1 METIVVASQKGGAG
15 KTTCTSHLAVAAILS
30 GHGPVAVIDTDP
42 QETLSTWWN
51 LRQVDQP
58 ALIKGKVTTLADS
71 LEKAEQA
78 GVRIC
83 FIDTPPALGEQ
94 TRDVLRLADLII
106 IPTRPSPADLW
117 ALGSTLKLVND
128 VGKPFVFVITQ
139 AKANTRLT
147 LQTMAALS
155 EHGPV
160 ASSILGDRVDYAS
173 ALIDGRT
180 ALETARSGI
189 AAQEV
194 MDLWAGLYERISEPA
209 KGRNR
214 AKGVKHG

>member
-1 METIVVASQKGGAG
+1 MKTIVVASQKGGAG
-15 KTTCTSHLAVAAILS
+15 KTTCTSHMAVAAFLS

-58 ALIKGKVTTLADS
+58 ALIKGNVSTLAS
-71 LEKAEQA
+71 TLEKAEQA

-83 FIDTPPALGEQ
+83 FIDTPPALGDHTKQ
-94 TRDVLRLADLII
+94 VLRLADLIV

-139 AKANTRLT
+139 AKANARLT

-180 ALETARSGI
+180 SLETARTGA

-194 MDLWAGLYERISEPA
+194 MELWAGLQERISEKA
-209 KGRNR
+209 KRLNSV
-214 AKGVKHG
+214 KGVRYG

>member
-1 METIVVASQKGGAG
+1 MA
-15 KTTCTSHLAVAAILS
+15 
-30 GHGPVAVIDTDP
+30 
-42 QETLSTWWN
+42 N
-51 LRQVDQP
+51 
-58 ALIKGKVTTLADS
+58 S
-71 LEKAEQA
+71 LEKARQA
-78 GVRIC
+78 GIRTC
-83 FIDTPPALGEQ
+83 FIDTPPALGDQ
-94 TRDVLRLADLII
+94 TRDVLRLADLIV

-117 ALGSTLKLVND
+117 ALGSTLQLVKE

-160 ASSILGDRVDYAS
+160 ASSILGDRVEYAS

-180 ALETARSGI
+180 VLETARSGI

-194 MDLWAGLYERISEPA
+194 MQLWLGINERISDNA
-209 KGRNR
+209 KKLSSYRGE
-214 AKGVKHG
+214 KHG

>member
-1 METIVVASQKGGAG
+1 MKTIVVASQKGGAG
-15 KTTCTSHLAVAAILS
+15 KTTCTSHLSVAASLT
-30 GHGPVAVIDTDP
+30 GHGPVALIDTDP
-42 QETLSTWWN
+42 QATLSTWWN
-51 LRQVDQP
+51 LREVDQP
-58 ALIKGKVTTLADS
+58 ALIQGTVTGLSATIKQTA
-71 LEKAEQA
+71 QA
-78 GVRIC
+78 GIQLC

-94 TRDVLRLADLII
+94 TREVLRLADLVV

-117 ALGSTLKLVND
+117 ALGSTLELVKA
-128 VGKPFVFVITQ
+128 VAKPFVFVITQ

-160 ASSILGDRVDYAS
+160 ASSILGDRVEFAA

-180 ALETARSGI
+180 ALETAPSGV

-194 MDLWAGLYERISEPA
+194 LALWSVLKERLSDNA
-209 KGRNR
+209 KTRSSLGAN
-214 AKGVKHG
+214 HG

>member
-1 METIVVASQKGGAG
+1 
-15 KTTCTSHLAVAAILS
+15 
-30 GHGPVAVIDTDP
+30 
-42 QETLSTWWN
+42 
-51 LRQVDQP
+51 
-58 ALIKGKVTTLADS
+58 
-71 LEKAEQA
+71 
-78 GVRIC
+78 
-83 FIDTPPALGEQ
+83 
-94 TRDVLRLADLII
+94 
-106 IPTRPSPADLW
+106 
-117 ALGSTLKLVND
+117 LKLVND

-194 MDLWAGLYERISEPA
+194 MNLWAGLKERLSENA
-209 KGRNR
+209 KGRNST
-214 AKGVKHG
+214 KGVKHG

>member
-1 METIVVASQKGGAG
+1 MKTIVVASQKGGAG
-15 KTTCTSHLAVAAILS
+15 KTTCTSHLSVAAFLT
-30 GHGPVAVIDTDP
+30 GDGPVAIIDTDP
-42 QETLSTWWN
+42 QETLSTWWT

-58 ALIKGKVTTLADS
+58 ALIKGNVSTLSDA
-71 LEKAEQA
+71 LKKAEQA
-78 GVRIC
+78 GIKIC
-83 FIDTPPALGEQ
+83 FIDTPPALGDQ
-94 TRDVLRLADLII
+94 TREVLRLADLIV

-117 ALGSTLKLVND
+117 ALGSTLKLVSE

-139 AKANTRLT
+139 AKANTKLT

-160 ASSILGDRVDYAS
+160 AASTLGDRVDFAF

-180 ALETARSGI
+180 ANEIAPSGL

-194 MDLWAGLYERISEPA
+194 MELWSGVKGRLSVKANGRIS
-209 KGRNR
+209 
-214 AKGVKHG
+214 

>member
-1 METIVVASQKGGAG
+1 MRRMGLEPATSALVRRVFYPSELPAHRAVCPAPKPVKVTHSAAG
-15 KTTCTSHLAVAAILS
+15 RDGTNQIS
-30 GHGPVAVIDTDP
+30 GRRGRS
-42 QETLSTWWN
+42 LWN

-78 GVRIC
+78 GIRIC
-83 FIDTPPALGEQ
+83 FIDTPPALGDQ

-106 IPTRPSPADLW
+106 IPTRPSSADLW
-117 ALGSTLKLVND
+117 ALGSTLKLAND
-128 VGKPFVFVITQ
+128 VGKPFVFIITQ

-155 EHGPV
+155 DHGPV

-173 ALIDGRT
+173 ALIDGR
-180 ALETARSGI
+180 AVLETDRSGL
-189 AAQEV
+189 QHK
-194 MDLWAGLYERISEPA
+194 R
-209 KGRNR
+209 
-214 AKGVKHG
+214 